1 MIGKVRQKQ
10 KIAELKDST
19 VTMYEHNYYFVS
31 LIFSKSFISSWHHKT
46 KRDVCVCVWGR
57 GVLPHVPCAF
67 HFMETLRLVEITSL
81 LHVIVMLEEKI
92 SKND

>member
-1 MIGKVRQKQ
+1 MNI
-10 KIAELKDST
+10 ITILS
-19 VTMYEHNYYFVS
+19 HLYFQNP
-31 LIFSKSFISSWHHKT
+31 SFHHDT
-46 KRDVCVCVWGR
+46 IKRRGMCVCVWGR

-92 SKND
+92 SKSD